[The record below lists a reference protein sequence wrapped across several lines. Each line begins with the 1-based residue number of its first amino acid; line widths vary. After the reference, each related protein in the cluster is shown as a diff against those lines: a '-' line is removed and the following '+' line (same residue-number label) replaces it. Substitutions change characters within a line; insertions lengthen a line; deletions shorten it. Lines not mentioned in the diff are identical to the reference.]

1 MEIELYKCVDCESTK
16 ANQTVVFFLYSYT
29 YCIVLYLNLQR
40 NANVVELQSKVV
52 CAHKQSNQEI
62 LLVDTKTIMYNLM
75 LLNCGKISNYGILL
89 KKRFM

>member
-16 ANQTVVFFLYSYT
+16 ANQTVVFLYSYT

-52 CAHKQSNQEI
+52 CAQKQSNQEI
-62 LLVDTKTIMYNLM
+62 LLIDTKTIMYNLM
-75 LLNCGKISNYGILL
+75 LLNCAKISNYGILL